1 MRDWCAIVPF
11 HRPELSGH
19 VAAYLE
25 RQTCRPRWLV
35 VVGNGAGRD
44 GLRADDLA
52 RIAVLGIEPVA
63 ARCPIAHP
71 AHARNRGLD
80 VALELGA
87 EWIMCV
93 DSDDHYGPGCL
104 ASLDAAAGPKR
115 LVGKR
120 PHRVI
125 DDLGAFE
132 CQHPSPVG
140 RSQWV
145 GGALQAYPAELA
157 RKLRYP
163 DIAAGEDVLFCM
175 LAERLGFEVWDT
187 GPADFVYERRGA
199 GHAWQK
205 NARRF
210 MGFFTPIVPIDLS
223 GTDWVLDPPARA
235 DTKEIAP

>member
-19 VAAYLE
+19 VASYLE
-25 RQTCRPRWLV
+25 RQTLRPRWLV

-71 AHARNRGLD
+71 GHARNRGLD
-80 VALELGA
+80 VARELGA
-87 EWIMCV
+87 EWIMCL

-104 ASLDAAAGPKR
+104 ASLDVMADERR

-125 DDLGAFE
+125 DDQGLFE
-132 CQHPSPVG
+132 CKHPVPVG
-140 RSQWV
+140 PSQWV
-145 GGALQAYPAELA
+145 GGAVQAYPAELA
-157 RKLRYP
+157 TRIRYP
-163 DIAAGEDVLFCM
+163 DIAAGEDVLFCVM
-175 LAERLGFEVWDT
+175 AEKLGWLVWDT
-187 GPADFVYERRGA
+187 GPEDFVYERRGP

-205 NARRF
+205 NARRY
-210 MGFFTPIVPIDLS
+210 MGFFTPLVPLDRADFAWI
-223 GTDWVLDPPARA
+223 TDPPARA
-235 DTKEIAP
+235 